1 MDMMSSKITEDN
13 RNINY
18 ILLKRKILMQRAK
31 MINPLT
37 NYQYFQLKHILVLI

>member
-31 MINPLT
+31 MINPSLT
-37 NYQYFQLKHILVLI
+37 TNTSS